1 MAVEFERAS
10 GPVQPI
16 IIEPSEEET
25 KQVVKIMKQFERT
38 LLDPENQDPLSE
50 FHFGVTADR
59 IAWDDCALDVTGS
72 RDPVVAIFM
81 DIHEVSQGRY
91 EEITPED
98 LHALLFSGPESK
110 ELANALVMAL
120 FVERH
125 RLLHGEDDGGH
136 SALIQDW
143 LIVARDAIYAN
154 CNAATE

>member
-1 MAVEFERAS
+1 MPVVFERAS

-16 IIEPSEEET
+16 TIEPSEEET
-25 KQVVKIMKQFERT
+25 KEVIGIIKQFERT

-50 FHFGVTADR
+50 FYFGVTADR
-59 IAWDDCALDVTGS
+59 VAWDDYPIDVTGS

-81 DIHEVSQGRY
+81 DIHEMSRGRF

-98 LHALLFSGPESK
+98 LHALLFRGPESK
-110 ELANALVMAL
+110 TLANALVMAL

-125 RLLHGEDDGGH
+125 RFLHGEVDGGH

-143 LIVARDAIYAN
+143 LIVARDAIFAN
-154 CNAATE
+154 CNVEAE

>member
-1 MAVEFERAS
+1 VAVVSQRAS

-16 IIEPSEEET
+16 TIEPSEEET
-25 KQVVKIMKQFERT
+25 KQVIELMKQFERT

-50 FHFGVTADR
+50 FHFGVTVDR
-59 IAWDDCALDVTGS
+59 VAWDDYPLDVTGS

-81 DIHEVSQGRY
+81 DIHEMSQGRF

-98 LHALLFSGPESK
+98 LHAFLFRGPESK
-110 ELANALVMAL
+110 TLANALVMAL

-125 RLLHGEDDGGH
+125 RFLHGEDGGGH

-154 CNAATE
+154 CNAAAV